1 MPKGLLFFFSVSYFE
16 AFVPKDPNHTLFFKS
31 GENYEAFL
39 DRVIEGHKQKKGFRR
54 FSFLRAWEL
63 LRDRSIIGGTKVQE
77 ASQKAHVDETP
88 KKKKNNSA
96 LELAVQERK
105 DLSRVAYEEQDAGKE
120 RERVADVLLAN
131 ALLIEAGNAQRED
144 IHIEVTMRIA
154 AGKFCKTESS

>member
-1 MPKGLLFFFSVSYFE
+1 
-16 AFVPKDPNHTLFFKS
+16 VPKDPNHTLFFKS

-88 KKKKNNSA
+88 KKKKFCSGIGCP
-96 LELAVQERK
+96 R
-105 DLSRVAYEEQDAGKE
+105 
-120 RERVADVLLAN
+120 
-131 ALLIEAGNAQRED
+131 AQGPEPGCIRR
-144 IHIEVTMRIA
+144 TRCRQRTRT
-154 AGKFCKTESS
+154 GG

>member
-1 MPKGLLFFFSVSYFE
+1 M
-16 AFVPKDPNHTLFFKS
+16 PKDPNHTLFFKS

-88 KKKKNNSA
+88 KKKNSA

-105 DLSRVAYEEQDAGKE
+105 DLSRVAYEEQDAGKQ
-120 RERVADVLLAN
+120 RERV
-131 ALLIEAGNAQRED
+131 
-144 IHIEVTMRIA
+144 
-154 AGKFCKTESS
+154 FCQPTPC